1 MIGVASMA
9 RAIAWRIITPV
20 IIQSNVLLPTKL
32 CARATTLFLPFLAED
47 EDGDGDGDGDDD
59 ACPNSGSRDEESF
72 FFIEL
77 SATSHPQSLKC
88 LARAPRPKPQIA
100 FLKFDLSDHSQIIL
114 SGYMALPY
122 TGSIVIWRNW

>member
-1 MIGVASMA
+1 MGMGMMTLV
-9 RAIAWRIITPV
+9 
-20 IIQSNVLLPTKL
+20 PTQE
-32 CARATTLFLPFLAED
+32 AGTRSP
-47 EDGDGDGDGDDD
+47 
-59 ACPNSGSRDEESF
+59 

-122 TGSIVIWRNW
+122 TGQL